1 MIPGHRLMLRK
12 LIGRIKLDLAGSFDC
27 ISDQIDARMCDRSVQ
42 LETIQKGKIEGYV
55 RAFCSF
61 RQKKQ

>member
-1 MIPGHRLMLRK
+1 MLRK

-27 ISDQIDARMCDRSVQ
+27 ISDQIDAGMRDRFVQ
-42 LETIQKGKIEGYV
+42 LETIQKGKIGGYV
-55 RAFCSF
+55 RAPCSF